1 MNKAGPPTGPGEVGA
16 GESPMAAFDWLLMCT
31 AAGIWGSSFLFMEV
45 ALEAEHPGLVAW
57 LRPVLGLCFLA
68 LVPSAR
74 RPVDAADRPA
84 IALLGILWMALP
96 LSLFPLAQTWID
108 SSVTGMLNSGMPV
121 MTLVAGAALFGVPTH
136 RVQVAG
142 VVVGILGM
150 LMIGLSTA
158 TMGGTGAVG
167 VVLVVL
173 AVSCYGV
180 AANIAGPLQRR
191 YGSPAV
197 LIRVLGVAAVATTP
211 WGLFGLA
218 RSSFTW
224 SAAAANVAVGVGGTG
239 IAYVAAATLIGRVG
253 PVRMSAVTYVIPV
266 VAAVLGV
273 GVLGEVLG
281 PWEVAGAVV
290 LVAGAWLTTRAG
302 S

>member
-1 MNKAGPPTGPGEVGA
+1 
-16 GESPMAAFDWLLMCT
+16 
-31 AAGIWGSSFLFMEV
+31 
-45 ALEAEHPGLVAW
+45 
-57 LRPVLGLCFLA
+57 
-68 LVPSAR
+68 
-74 RPVDAADRPA
+74 
-84 IALLGILWMALP
+84 
-96 LSLFPLAQTWID
+96 
-108 SSVTGMLNSGMPV
+108 
-121 MTLVAGAALFGVPTH
+121 
-136 RVQVAG
+136 
-142 VVVGILGM
+142 
-150 LMIGLSTA
+150 
-158 TMGGTGAVG
+158 
-167 VVLVVL
+167 
-173 AVSCYGV
+173 
-180 AANIAGPLQRR
+180 
-191 YGSPAV
+191 V

>member
-1 MNKAGPPTGPGEVGA
+1 
-16 GESPMAAFDWLLMCT
+16 MAAFDWLLMCT

-45 ALEAEHPGLVAW
+45 ALEAEPPGLAAG
-57 LRPVLGLCFLA
+57 LRPGRGLCFLP

-121 MTLVAGAALFGVPTH
+121 MTLVAGAVLFGVSTH

-158 TMGGTGAVG
+158 SMGDTGAVG

-239 IAYVAAATLIGRVG
+239 IAYVAAATLLGRVG
-253 PVRMSAVTYVIPV
+253 PVRMSAVTYGLRVG
-266 VAAVLGV
+266 AAGR
-273 GVLGEVLG
+273 GGGGRGEVLG
-281 PWEVAGAVV
+281 RWEVAGAVV
-290 LVAGAWLTTRAG
+290 RVAGAWLTTRAG